1 MKVFISAGEKSGDI
15 ILGGVLSELKKKCKI
30 EAFGVG
36 GEACLREG
44 VLLIESEN
52 SLRGFGFCEVIPK
65 LYRHITF
72 FRSVVKQL
80 LEFGPDL
87 VLLCDYAEFN
97 YNLAKVCKDAK
108 LKCYYVSPPQVWAW
122 RSYRKEVLKNC
133 LIGGALVL
141 PFETEIW
148 GDEKRFRFFGNPL
161 AYLASFKRWNPI
173 KNQIAIFPGSRPSEL
188 KALGKVLA
196 DACLELKKW
205 DSSLKFVVALA
216 VEERLAREFFR
227 DEIFSFSS
235 DSLEVLSSSRV
246 AVVKS
251 GSSTVEACVIGV
263 PCCVVYRVNILT
275 EILARFLLKV
285 NAVAIPNLLVPG
297 AVPEFVTAFS
307 CKADKIA
314 NFVVETLSN
323 EANEESQLTKLAQVK
338 QKLLPQGQ
346 NPFASIADH
355 ILSLAR

>member
-15 ILGGVLSELKKKCKI
+15 ILGGVLRELKKKCTI

-44 VLLIESEN
+44 AQLIESEN
-52 SLRGFGFCEVIPK
+52 SLRGFGFWEVIPK

-72 FRSVVKQL
+72 FRSVVKQI
-80 LEFGPDL
+80 LEFRPDL

-97 YNLAKVCKDAK
+97 YSLAKVCRERK

-122 RSYRKEVLKNC
+122 RSYRKDVLKNC

-173 KNQIAIFPGSRPSEL
+173 ENQIAIFPGSRPSEL
-188 KALGKVLA
+188 RGLGKVLA
-196 DACLELKKW
+196 DACWELKKW
-205 DSSLKFVVALA
+205 DSNLKFVVALA
-216 VEERLAREFFR
+216 VEEQLAKEVFK

-235 DSLEVLSSSRV
+235 DSLSVLSSSRV
-246 AVVKS
+246 AVIKS

-263 PCCVVYRVNILT
+263 PYCVVYRVNILT

-285 NAVAIPNLLVPG
+285 DAVAIPNLLVAG
-297 AVPEFVTAFS
+297 AVPEFVTNFS
-307 CKADKIA
+307 FKSEKIA
-314 NFVVETLSN
+314 NFVIETLSSK
-323 EANEESQLTKLAQVK
+323 EKEESQLTKLAKVK
-338 QKLLPQGQ
+338 EKLLAKEQ
-346 NPFASIADH
+346 NPFAAISDH
-355 ILSLAR
+355 IIHLLD